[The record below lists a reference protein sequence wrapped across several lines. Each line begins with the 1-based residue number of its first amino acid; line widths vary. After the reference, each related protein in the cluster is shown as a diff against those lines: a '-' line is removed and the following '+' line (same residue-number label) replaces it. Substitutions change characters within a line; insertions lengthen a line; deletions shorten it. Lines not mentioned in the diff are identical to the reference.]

1 MRTTAK
7 GYDEFD
13 RLLSVVDPRGEAITY
28 TYDANGNRSTVSD
41 PDGLTTIYAYDALN
55 RVISVTAPGGVT
67 EYEWFKDSRLQK
79 VTYPNTTSA
88 RHTYD
93 AAGRTDTIE
102 NRQGVAAVVS
112 SYGYSYDQNG
122 NRTEQI
128 ETNGGAAE
136 TTTYEYDEAD
146 RLLSVEYPDR
156 TVTYTYD
163 DVGNRRSETIVAGST
178 TLSDRTYAY
187 DERNRLE
194 SITDSADP
202 AFDTT
207 FVYDANGNQASKTR
221 DGTTTSFLYDTR
233 DRIVEIQED
242 ATTLETYLYD
252 YQGLRV
258 RRSGS
263 GGTVRYVYDDQSVL
277 VETTDGGTTVS
288 KYEYGPDR
296 LLSLDNSTEGRQY
309 YLQDALRSVVT
320 LTRPDGGIQARY
332 KYDAWGNLRDEVGS
346 SANRFGFTGHEHDE
360 ETGLIYAKARY
371 YDPEIGLFLTED
383 PFQGTRDNP
392 PSLHRYLYGFQNPSV
407 FVDPT
412 GRDSEEVV
420 ADDENGARP
429 DRKNIRIV
437 RSGDS
442 GLKTIDAA
450 TGEEVEYDPES
461 GEYYYK
467 GTKPPSET
475 AGEDTASEPEK
486 SWWEAVTEW
495 FMESV
500 EELATDIAESSF
512 MFDSAV
518 EDKKSAAGATPEE
531 DFASLTNKE
540 TGIPELGKKG
550 EDLLESSVE
559 VADKAGVVTGASA
572 AGAGMVWVVKE
583 GVAKLV
589 ERRMAKK
596 LMKHGWDE
604 LPGLEKATRLSP
616 AERATGERLQNQLGM
631 TLRESPHVGAEY
643 VDDLGRSYDAVGTPR
658 SSGFLNQK
666 EFTESIREHLD
677 KDNDFTVVDVTGFTE
692 GQIRAV
698 GEYIDSLTVEERAKI
713 RKIGF
718 E

>member
-1 MRTTAK
+1 M
-7 GYDEFD
+7 
-13 RLLSVVDPRGEAITY
+13 
-28 TYDANGNRSTVSD
+28 SD

-207 FVYDANGNQASKTR
+207 FVYDPNGNQASKTR

-258 RRSGS
+258 RKSGS
-263 GGTVRYVYDDQSVL
+263 GGIVRYVYDDQSVL

-383 PFQGTRDNP
+383 PFQGEPLTP
-392 PSLHRYLYGFQNPSV
+392 PSLHRYLYAFQNPTIWR
-407 FVDPT
+407 DPT
-412 GRDSEEVV
+412 GQGNEEVDGVLDAEDSVLLGPDDPLPEGYQIVEVKNGFRIAYRRVVPGEDGDDRDVVQKATDAVKEQLNVGKSAAKTGEEAAELSADVMRLGNTTDKGLQRDRTVSIQSHGNNSRLGQGKGYEEVQESSEKAGAVVNQAGQVARQALDTVEKAGLGTAAAGGVRKKGLKKATSGKRDDV
-420 ADDENGARP
+420 ADDAAEAGVSRGTGSFGGVTGATDAERSFL
-429 DRKNIRIV
+429 NNV
-437 RSGDS
+437 RSSFSGDS
-442 GLKTIDAA
+442 VFTSATRHRGNIVIQRSDIPLSIQNLRRMQSGNSPFVKNAAGEWETLNLHHIGRQDGKMIEVFSSHNTYNPA
-450 TGEEVEYDPES
+450 TGGPLHIPGPGGPVRQS
-461 GEYYYK
+461 G
-467 GTKPPSET
+467 
-475 AGEDTASEPEK
+475 
-486 SWWEAVTEW
+486 
-495 FMESV
+495 
-500 EELATDIAESSF
+500 LAQSYWQQRFENFISSGQVS
-512 MFDSAV
+512 D
-518 EDKKSAAGATPEE
+518 
-531 DFASLTNKE
+531 
-540 TGIPELGKKG
+540 
-550 EDLLESSVE
+550 DLL
-559 VADKAGVVTGASA
+559 
-572 AGAGMVWVVKE
+572 
-583 GVAKLV
+583 
-589 ERRMAKK
+589 R
-596 LMKHGWDE
+596 
-604 LPGLEKATRLSP
+604 
-616 AERATGERLQNQLGM
+616 QLD
-631 TLRESPHVGAEY
+631 R
-643 VDDLGRSYDAVGTPR
+643 
-658 SSGFLNQK
+658 
-666 EFTESIREHLD
+666 
-677 KDNDFTVVDVTGFTE
+677 
-692 GQIRAV
+692 
-698 GEYIDSLTVEERAKI
+698 
-713 RKIGF
+713 
-718 E
+718 